1 MATETTG
8 VTGGSAGY
16 NYSYTKPIE
25 AEQRV
30 KQEIKDAPKVESASD
45 VVAQKSTENSNKA
58 EDTKKNSEV
67 KSLYDAKQEEVKK
80 QQEALKRQQD
90 QEEQTKYLKDL
101 TDKLNAKMN
110 SFSEN
115 IKFGVNDKT
124 NSIVVS
130 VVEQNNEK
138 KIKELS
144 SEDASKLFRRL
155 DYVLGVIFDNK
166 A

>member
-1 MATETTG
+1 MATEATG
-8 VTGGSAGY
+8 VTGGSSGY

-30 KQEIKDAPKVESASD
+30 KQEVKDTPKAESTNSL
-45 VVAQKSTENSNKA
+45 AQKPTENNKRT
-58 EDTKKNSEV
+58 EDSKQASEV
-67 KSLYDAKQEEVKK
+67 KSLYETQQEEVKR
-80 QQEALKRQQD
+80 QQEEVKRQQD
-90 QEEQTKYLKDL
+90 QEEEAKYLKDL

-124 NSIVVS
+124 NSIIVS
-130 VVEQNNEK
+130 VIEQNNEK

-166 A
+166 G